1 MLFRM
6 YNFDKD
12 IVTIK
17 KLLKIRIFEKKLL
30 ELFNNGKI
38 NGTTHTCIGQ
48 EEVPVSIMNNV
59 LKNDFIYLFQLF
71 FLTHCGTILSISP
84 FRQSDHP
91 TSPSRNGIAPHRPLL
106 RIGCVHGIKEA
117 KACGVR
123 WGLWPRR
130 GTGAIRLVFV

>member
-1 MLFRM
+1 M

-12 IVTIK
+12 IATIK

-59 LKNDFIYLFQLF
+59 LKNDFIFSNHRGHGHYLARFDDMEGLF
-71 FLTHCGTILSISP
+71 CEILGKEGAVCNGVGGSQHIKRENYYSTGIQALHC
-84 FRQSDHP
+84 
-91 TSPSRNGIAPHRPLL
+91 
-106 RIGCVHGIKEA
+106 E
-117 KACGVR
+117 
-123 WGLWPRR
+123 
-130 GTGAIRLVFV
+130 